1 MAKKGISEQIEAYG
15 RWRSDLQS
23 AIERYRNWLAQ
34 SDAADS
40 SLNLK
45 LVQIVERLHDTLL
58 KVAFVAEFSRGKSEL
73 INAIFFAQYGQRVV
87 PSSAG
92 RTTMCPTELL
102 YDPATPVG
110 IRLLPIETRLLP
122 VPLADLRQ
130 QDEHWRFIPV
140 DMTDVMSL
148 RQAFDSVR
156 ETRLVT
162 TEQAREL
169 GLYDEAQPVGRSV
182 SPGQVEIPA
191 WRHAI
196 VNIPHPLLELGLV
209 IIDTPGL
216 NAIGAEPELTLNLI
230 PNAHAVLFVLAAD
243 AGVTRSDIDVW
254 QAHISKAH
262 RTGRFVVLNK
272 IDGLW
277 DELRPEAENDLEIAR
292 QVVSVSNFLDLPT
305 ARVYPVSAQKGL
317 VAKIQGDQA
326 LLRRSRLKELE
337 HALSEEMIP
346 QQQVIISEQVR
357 REFEEASAVTL
368 NLLTVRRRNQVEQ
381 AFELNGLRGKNQ
393 AMIRQMSKRVRD
405 ERSEFDGSLR
415 HLAALRSVFTKHSQ
429 TMFTHMS
436 QDSLRRHVDRTRQM
450 MLASQLSTQLRDG
463 MNALLTAVRLD
474 FEEADRLVA
483 EISQMMSAMYQR
495 FSRDYGLSLGT
506 PLRFSTKR
514 YFTEIEQVAQTHQ
527 RQFGLLKLLT
537 VNKVVLTQRFF
548 DSAVVSLKKIYS
560 VAIREL
566 ESWLRSLMTPLESQV
581 REHQAQLR
589 RRMESVQRVMD
600 AGDSLEERLQ
610 EIEQARAR
618 IEEQLTRLKALVAD
632 VQAAIDRRPVRV
644 AGDDGALERPVVPE
658 PNTELAMGEGGA
670 AI

>member
-1 MAKKGISEQIEAYG
+1 MGNGLVYTADMAKKGISEQIEAYG

-23 AIERYRNWLAQ
+23 AIERYRDWLAQ
-34 SDAADS
+34 SDAADA
-40 SLNLK
+40 SLNVK
-45 LVQIVERLHDTLL
+45 LSQIIERLHDTLL

-102 YDPATPVG
+102 YDASMPVG
-110 IRLLPIETRLLP
+110 IRLLPIDTRLMP
-122 VPLADLRQ
+122 VPLAELRN

-140 DMTDVMSL
+140 DMTDVKSL

-156 ETRLVT
+156 ETLLVP
-162 TEQAREL
+162 TEQAREM
-169 GLYDEAQPVGRSV
+169 GLYDDEQPVGRSV
-182 SPGQVEIPA
+182 TPGQVEIPA

-216 NAIGAEPELTLNLI
+216 NAIGAEPELTLNVI

-254 QAHISKAH
+254 QSNISKAH

-277 DELRPEAENDLEIAR
+277 DELRSDAENDLEIAR

-317 VAKIQGDQA
+317 VAKIQGNQA

-393 AMIRQMSKRVRD
+393 AMIRQMSRRVRD
-405 ERSEFDGSLR
+405 ERTEFDDSLR

-429 TMFTHMS
+429 TMFTHLS

-450 MLASQLSTQLRDG
+450 MMASQLSSQLKDG
-463 MNALLTAVRLD
+463 MNALLTAVRLN
-474 FEEADRLVA
+474 FEEADRLVG
-483 EISQMMSAMYQR
+483 EI
-495 FSRDYGLSLGT
+495 
-506 PLRFSTKR
+506 
-514 YFTEIEQVAQTHQ
+514 
-527 RQFGLLKLLT
+527 
-537 VNKVVLTQRFF
+537 
-548 DSAVVSLKKIYS
+548 
-560 VAIREL
+560 
-566 ESWLRSLMTPLESQV
+566 
-581 REHQAQLR
+581 
-589 RRMESVQRVMD
+589 
-600 AGDSLEERLQ
+600 
-610 EIEQARAR
+610 
-618 IEEQLTRLKALVAD
+618 
-632 VQAAIDRRPVRV
+632 
-644 AGDDGALERPVVPE
+644 
-658 PNTELAMGEGGA
+658 
-670 AI
+670 